1 MFLPTKREALKETNV
16 SPCIFFDTHS
26 YLKVKYWQNLSRKQT
41 VTLNCYVSRR
51 VSCINQQLQKTLQD
65 CRTVIRNP
73 KNIESM
79 KRSKKEHT
87 RAWPVTL
94 SKTSTNARDTKRL
107 HRGTLITKINFLGD
121 DSFLTNP
128 CADWFKNLL
137 TLVVHW
143 VSWIQNVH
151 DVTKWVK
158 PIVTRISPP
167 WHM

>member
-1 MFLPTKREALKETNV
+1 MTPFLLKPLVVFLPTKREQALKQTNV

-26 YLKVKYWQNLSRKQT
+26 YLKDKYWQNLSRKQT

-87 RAWPVTL
+87 THDQWPQAKHLQTPAILSVCLAERWSQKLTSL
-94 SKTSTNARDTKRL
+94 EMIVFWQTPVPIDSKTY
-107 HRGTLITKINFLGD
+107 
-121 DSFLTNP
+121 
-128 CADWFKNLL
+128 
-137 TLVVHW
+137 
-143 VSWIQNVH
+143 
-151 DVTKWVK
+151 
-158 PIVTRISPP
+158 
-167 WHM
+167 